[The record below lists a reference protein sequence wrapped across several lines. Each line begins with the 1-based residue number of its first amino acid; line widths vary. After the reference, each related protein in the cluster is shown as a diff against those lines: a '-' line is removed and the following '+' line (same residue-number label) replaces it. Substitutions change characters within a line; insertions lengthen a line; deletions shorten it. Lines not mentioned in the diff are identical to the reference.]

1 MGPAVFVLQESV
13 SCGMKHLCLRPTWG
27 GRGSLPQERG
37 QTGKRCIAR
46 MALTA
51 CGGGGGNET
60 TAAAGGDTGS
70 TAAGGDAAASGSG
83 EVGKTDITV
92 AMGADIVTLDPA
104 GQQDTTTAV
113 VIKHAYSTLLDI
125 SDEGELVPDLA
136 ESYELVNDTDFVF
149 KLREDAVWS
158 DGTPVTAN
166 DVKFTFDRAKNMP
179 KTKSNTSKV
188 KEVVVDNEHQVTIKL
203 TEPYAPFNTIVA
215 SSNLSIVQEA
225 AVTAAGEAYGDA
237 DNIVTSGPF
246 TVKEWVPNDHYTLE
260 KNANYWGEEPI
271 TTSITVRVI
280 PEGSARA
287 IALETGEVD
296 LVWGVDPT
304 DCSNIEANSDVKLL
318 SQPSSSIEYLGM
330 NMTKEHFKDQKVR
343 QAINYAIDK
352 QALVDTIVEGRGTVA
367 NSYINNTI
375 PGWTDEV
382 EAYPYDPAKAKELLT
397 EAGYPDGF
405 SCQLWVNGD
414 VRTRSAQMVQAQL
427 AEIGITV
434 DISTMEWGAFLD
446 ALNAGEHEMFI
457 LGWSNSSFDA
467 DSSTYQ
473 LFHSANHGAT
483 GNRAFMTDATV
494 DELIT
499 KAAQENDNEK
509 RMEYYKEL
517 QIYLH
522 DLSPWCPFYYKN
534 DNVGVRADLQGF
546 KLHKGASHYLGNC
559 HYAK

>member
-1 MGPAVFVLQESV
+1 MRKRNAVRAAAAALAA
-13 SCGMKHLCLRPTWG
+13 M
-27 GRGSLPQERG
+27 
-37 QTGKRCIAR
+37 

-203 TEPYAPFNTIVA
+203 TEPYASFNTIVA

-330 NMTKEHFKDQKVR
+330 NVTKEHFKDQKVR

-382 EAYPYDPAKAKELLT
+382 EAYPYDPEKAKELLT
-397 EAGYPDGF
+397 EAGYADGF

-427 AEIGITV
+427 AEVGITV

-494 DELIT
+494 DDLIT

>member
-1 MGPAVFVLQESV
+1 MRKRNAVRAAAAALAA
-13 SCGMKHLCLRPTWG
+13 M
-27 GRGSLPQERG
+27 
-37 QTGKRCIAR
+37 

-260 KNANYWGEEPI
+260 KK
-271 TTSITVRVI
+271 RQ
-280 PEGSARA
+280 
-287 IALETGEVD
+287 
-296 LVWGVDPT
+296 
-304 DCSNIEANSDVKLL
+304 LL
-318 SQPSSSIEYLGM
+318 G
-330 NMTKEHFKDQKVR
+330 
-343 QAINYAIDK
+343 
-352 QALVDTIVEGRGTVA
+352 
-367 NSYINNTI
+367 
-375 PGWTDEV
+375 
-382 EAYPYDPAKAKELLT
+382 
-397 EAGYPDGF
+397 
-405 SCQLWVNGD
+405 
-414 VRTRSAQMVQAQL
+414 
-427 AEIGITV
+427 
-434 DISTMEWGAFLD
+434 
-446 ALNAGEHEMFI
+446 
-457 LGWSNSSFDA
+457 
-467 DSSTYQ
+467 
-473 LFHSANHGAT
+473 
-483 GNRAFMTDATV
+483 
-494 DELIT
+494 
-499 KAAQENDNEK
+499 
-509 RMEYYKEL
+509 
-517 QIYLH
+517 
-522 DLSPWCPFYYKN
+522 
-534 DNVGVRADLQGF
+534 
-546 KLHKGASHYLGNC
+546 
-559 HYAK
+559 

>member
-1 MGPAVFVLQESV
+1 MINAIGKRYYYKKEDYVYEKKKCSQSGSSS
-13 SCGMKHLCLRPTWG
+13 SCGHDGTYGMR
-27 GRGSLPQERG
+27 
-37 QTGKRCIAR
+37 RC
-46 MALTA
+46 
-51 CGGGGGNET
+51 GNET